1 MSVSR
6 SKASTLTCPVCGM
19 EVDENSEFSTSSQGE
34 IYYFCSDEDLK
45 EFQKHPSQYL
55 TKQEKAA

>member
-1 MSVSR
+1 
-6 SKASTLTCPVCGM
+6 M